1 MEIGEGCLNK
11 WNGDWAIEDYLKL
24 DKIIVKKNSLMNL
37 KSLKICNCDELMSIE
52 IKDGKSMGENGNGAF
67 ANVKKVKIESIFELI
82 FLFISS

>member
-37 KSLKICNCDELMSIE
+37 KSLKICNCELLKSIE
-52 IKDGKSMGENGNGAF
+52 IKDGELQEGIGNGAF
-67 ANVKKVKIESIFELI
+67 ANVKKVKIESSFEMVM
-82 FLFISS
+82 

>member
-11 WNGDWAIEDYLKL
+11 WNGDWAIEDYPNL

-67 ANVKKVKIESIFELI
+67 ANVKKVKIESIF
-82 FLFISS
+82 

>member
-11 WNGDWAIEDYLKL
+11 WNGDWAIEDYPNL

-37 KSLKICNCDELMSIE
+37 NSLKICNCDELKSIE
-52 IKDGKSMGENGNGAF
+52 IKDGELREENGNGAF

>member
-37 KSLKICNCDELMSIE
+37 KSLKICKCELLKSIE
-52 IKDGKSMGENGNGAF
+52 IKENSLKCVN
-67 ANVKKVKIESIFELI
+67 NVKIESIFEMTI
-82 FLFISS
+82 